1 MTKLAPGT
9 GLLFMKVGTHAQE
22 TLDEI
27 IERKSKEIRDVGYSL
42 WGYGGNTCHPG
53 TMVQPFAKT
62 FEKNGQTIKVFME
75 PMESSHFAEPLR
87 ADEFSID
94 GMNWSEIPAGI
105 NVRGS
110 RYALAIKGLAPD
122 EFELPLYKTVV
133 AIGNSTGRP
142 GNLYVKGR
150 VDKACLEV
158 VDDNKVP
165 NQDQKT
171 IHIGLSADLVEPYAV
186 FLRNR
191 R

>member
-1 MTKLAPGT
+1 MTQITPGT

-22 TLDEI
+22 TLDDI
-27 IERKSKEIRDVGYSL
+27 VARKTKEIEDVGFSF

-53 TMVQPFAKT
+53 TMVQPFARSY
-62 FEKNGQTIKVFME
+62 EKIGQTIKLFME
-75 PMESSHFAEPLR
+75 PMMSSHFAEPVR

-94 GMNWSEIPAGI
+94 GINWREIPAQI

-110 RYALAIKGLAPD
+110 RYALAIKGLVKD

-133 AIGNSTGRP
+133 GIGNSMGRP
-142 GNLYVKGR
+142 GNLYVSGR

-158 VDDNKVP
+158 VEDDKIP
-165 NQDQKT
+165 NQEQKT
-171 IHIGLSADLVEPYAV
+171 IHIGLSADLVPPYAV